1 MEVCVPE
8 TRTTTAP
15 TDSPSI
21 SPTLAPSKEPTKFP
35 TTAPSDDCAC
45 DAGDE
50 TAMSWKCG
58 LHVYVCPGLDEICSN
73 QGGSNGIYFRITDEQ
88 CDAMKQIQLGEKCV
102 ALPQYGINERKERK
116 GLSNRVCYGE
126 GHGHKTDS
134 GGCDKCKNSKV
145 PPFVTDAPTTSP
157 SKSPS
162 DAPSKSPTK
171 TPTGAPSKGPTNTPT
186 TAPSEEPTKTPTP
199 FPTELPDPVPPVPDA
214 CICEAGEQSSAQS
227 WKCGNDLYICPGMTQ
242 ICKNSPSQNSLFYSI
257 TQEQCDAMKLVQL
270 GEKCVALPQYDIV
283 TNSQRKG
290 LSHRVCYDGD
300 GNPLKEDGQC
310 EECQGYIDVPFE
322 PTPAPAPGSSPE
334 PSIDCTKLE
343 NLGYEFSAATNV
355 NGCYPHI
362 TGLNAA
368 AGPFSQSDDHVAMFI
383 GGNFIEQQAAEVE
396 GKVVTLGNLV
406 VQANGAG
413 NFVSVGAGT
422 HIIPTPNTDCIV
434 VGGDL
439 KAYKNIQTYNQA
451 SWMTCNIVYKGGAVN
466 KNRWKTNGNVRQDTS
481 LDMSFYENMK
491 YVLEKKS
498 KYWKTLPSTGTFSDE
513 WGQTNFECSN
523 TNEIQVF
530 NFMEEDRSLLDGPH
544 TFWFGNACEG
554 KTILINVH
562 GTGAVNVNAATMF
575 WNNRSGYGANGFPT
589 CMTESILWNF
599 PDAATVNIGNGKT
612 SEFHGSILAT
622 GDLTFTT
629 SGHSGRTIVLGD
641 LTHSRGG
648 SEFHSYQFNPPVA
661 LPDPDDICV
670 IPEDISNAMVAPYPT
685 EAPKTPAPT
694 AALTKC
700 LAIKQSGFLNQ

>member
-8 TRTTTAP
+8 TQTTTAP
-15 TDSPSI
+15 TNSPSI
-21 SPTLAPSKEPTKFP
+21 SPTLAPSREPTKFP
-35 TTAPSDDCAC
+35 TSAPSDDCAC

-50 TAMSWKCG
+50 TALSWKCG

-73 QGGSNGIYFRITDEQ
+73 QGGSNGIYFRITEEQ
-88 CDAMKQIQLGEKCV
+88 CEAMKQIELGEKCV
-102 ALPQYGINERKERK
+102 ALPQYGINELKERK

-134 GGCDKCKNSKV
+134 GGCDKCKDSKV

-157 SKSPS
+157 SKSPT

-171 TPTGAPSKGPTNTPT
+171 TPTGAPSKGPTKAPT
-186 TAPSEEPTKTPTP
+186 MAPTEEPTKTPTP

-214 CICEAGEQSSAQS
+214 
-227 WKCGNDLYICPGMTQ
+227 
-242 ICKNSPSQNSLFYSI
+242 
-257 TQEQCDAMKLVQL
+257 
-270 GEKCVALPQYDIV
+270 
-283 TNSQRKG
+283 
-290 LSHRVCYDGD
+290 
-300 GNPLKEDGQC
+300 
-310 EECQGYIDVPFE
+310 
-322 PTPAPAPGSSPE
+322 
-334 PSIDCTKLE
+334 SIDCTKLE

-396 GKVVTLGNLV
+396 GKVVTLGDLV

-439 KAYKNIQTYNQA
+439 KAYKNVQTYNQA
-451 SWMTCNIVYKGGAVN
+451 SWMTCDIVYKGVAVN
-466 KNRWKTNGNVRQDTS
+466 KNKWKTNGNVRQDSS

-498 KYWKTLPSTGTFSDE
+498 KYWKTLPSTGTFSDS
-513 WGQTNFECSN
+513 WGQTNFECSS
-523 TNEIQVF
+523 TNEVQVF
-530 NFMEEDRSLLDGPH
+530 NFLEEDRSLLDGPH
-544 TFWFGNACEG
+544 TFWFGDACEG

-575 WNNRSGYGANGFPT
+575 WNHRSGYGANGFPT

-622 GDLTFTT
+622 GDLRFTT

-648 SEFHSYQFNPPVA
+648 SEFHSYQFNPPIA

-685 EAPKTPAPT
+685 QAPKTPAPT

-700 LAIKQSGFLNQ
+700 LAIPQSDLPSGLWATQDQQCKKCESGSTTWWPCNLNPPLCHGNCVFY